1 MSECISCAG
10 IFTLI
15 WDLLE
20 QRSISFLQL
29 KKKNEQKARKIR
41 GKSRA
46 EAGAV
51 CLDEDITDNLK
62 PFRHLPAPVTACS
75 VHWKNTEP
83 GAGAEGFQG

>member
-20 QRSISFLQL
+20 QRSISFLQV
-29 KKKNEQKARKIR
+29 KKNEQKARKIR

-46 EAGAV
+46 EVGAV
-51 CLDEDITDNLK
+51 CLDEDIIDNLK
-62 PFRHLPAPVTACS
+62 PFSLPPSSSDS
-75 VHWKNTEP
+75 VFSTLEEH
-83 GAGAEGFQG
+83 